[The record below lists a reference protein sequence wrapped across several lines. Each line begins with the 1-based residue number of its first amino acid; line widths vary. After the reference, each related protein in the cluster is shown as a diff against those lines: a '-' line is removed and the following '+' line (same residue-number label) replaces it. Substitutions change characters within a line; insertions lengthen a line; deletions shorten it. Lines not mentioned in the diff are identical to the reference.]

1 MFHVVVL
8 RFIHETLFN
17 IFVCAIMAF
26 HELYATVDTE
36 LSVFMFCVNFES
48 STQNVVDKFEK
59 AAGR

>member
-1 MFHVVVL
+1 
-8 RFIHETLFN
+8 
-17 IFVCAIMAF
+17 MAF